1 MSLSDDSQQ
10 LRQLA
15 RAVMAGELTRD
26 EYRRQRRAVVDRYA
40 GDAPVTALPLSSV
53 VESSP
58 RPGAEPTMPN
68 TVSTPTVPYKH
79 PGDDIT
85 LMAGDRKPAGASAPV
100 REEAPA
106 ATSGGHDLWIGV
118 AAVAVVLLVLGGLLA
133 IFW

>member
-15 RAVMAGELTRD
+15 RAVMSGELTRD
-26 EYRRQRRAVVDRYA
+26 EYHRQRRALIDRYA

-58 RPGAEPTMPN
+58 LPGVEHTQPNGVGAPTQ
-68 TVSTPTVPYKH
+68 PYRH

-85 LMAGDRKPAGASAPV
+85 LMAGDGKARAATPAPAGGDGHGQV
-100 REEAPA
+100 
-106 ATSGGHDLWIGV
+106 SGRDLVIGV
-118 AAVAVVLLVLGGLLA
+118 LAVAVVLAVLGGVLA
-133 IFW
+133 LMW

>member
-26 EYRRQRRAVVDRYA
+26 EYHRQRRVVIDRYA

-58 RPGAEPTMPN
+58 LPGAEHTQPNGVGAPTQ
-68 TVSTPTVPYKH
+68 PYRH

-85 LMAGDRKPAGASAPV
+85 LMAGDSKTRPATPV
-100 REEAPA
+100 PA
-106 ATSGGHDLWIGV
+106 AGDAHVSGRDLVIGV
-118 AAVAVVLLVLGGLLA
+118 VAVAIVLLVLGGALA
-133 IFW
+133 WLW